1 MKQFTQRWL
10 HREKEFSAFV
20 TGPLLHFWRR
30 RQEKS
35 FTGTDGLRIR
45 YVSFTSSQH
54 TKAVL
59 IAPGRIESYV
69 KYPEVAYDLF
79 QCGYDVFII
88 DHRGQGLSDRMLED
102 THLGHVE
109 HFSDYVDDL
118 YRFWQ
123 ITLSGDRYQR
133 KFALA
138 HSMGGAILTL
148 LLRREPDLV
157 DAAALL
163 APMFGIVLPMPEWM
177 AERILNWTE
186 TRSGLREGFALGTGR
201 WHAPPFAINTLTH
214 SRVRYQRNLRFYAD
228 EPALQVGGPTAH
240 WVRESLNAG
249 HEILRDAAQITTPM
263 LILQAEEDQVVE
275 NQAQNQFCEL
285 RQQAGHACEGG
296 KPRVIQGARHEILFE
311 KDEIRAQA
319 LNLVVSYFGRFETH
333 EHASTFI
340 LPPETPA

>member
-123 ITLSGDRYQR
+123 ITLSGDRYQQ

-148 LLRREPDLV
+148 LLRREPGLV

-201 WHAPPFAINTLTH
+201 WHAPPFAVNTLTH

-228 EPALQVGGPTAH
+228 DPALQVGGRQPTGYGR
-240 WVRESLNAG
+240 VLTQGMRFCVMLLRCPPPCLSCRLKTIRLLKIRPRTSFVNYDNRRESPVKEENHRLSRVHATKYYSKKTKCG
-249 HEILRDAAQITTPM
+249 RRH
-263 LILQAEEDQVVE
+263 LI
-275 NQAQNQFCEL
+275 
-285 RQQAGHACEGG
+285 
-296 KPRVIQGARHEILFE
+296 
-311 KDEIRAQA
+311 
-319 LNLVVSYFGRFETH
+319 
-333 EHASTFI
+333 
-340 LPPETPA
+340 